1 MFSSCSGLP
10 SRTKSTGCPYKV
22 HPQFVETRTKSTAR
36 RCALLITLPYKV
48 HRLTRY
54 KTRVFLLADESSLT
68 GIIEPILGQV
78 LAHLGVLKSRF

>member
-1 MFSSCSGLP
+1 MFSSCSELH

-54 KTRVFLLADESSLT
+54 KRKVFLLVGKSSLM

-78 LAHLGVLKSRF
+78 LAYLGVLKSRF

>member
-1 MFSSCSGLP
+1 MFSSCSGLL
-10 SRTKSTGCPYKV
+10 SRTKSTGYPYKV

-54 KTRVFLLADESSLT
+54 KKKVFLLVGKSSLM

-78 LAHLGVLKSRF
+78 LAYLGVLKSRF